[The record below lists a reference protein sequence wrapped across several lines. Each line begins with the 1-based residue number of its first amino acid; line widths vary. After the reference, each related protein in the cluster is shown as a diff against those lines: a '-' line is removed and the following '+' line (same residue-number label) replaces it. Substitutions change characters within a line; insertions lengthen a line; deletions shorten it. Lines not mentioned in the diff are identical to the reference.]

1 MKYSKSLMAKTMTS
15 KANLRQSVSD
25 PELPLPDACQ
35 ATLAL
40 PVPQGRRAIEDDAF
54 PFENLSAI
62 AEHESWR
69 KEVYRPIYHMHKW
82 WAQRLG
88 SVFRS
93 LVIGTFAPSGA
104 DVLDL
109 FYRPVRVFGAVV
121 FDPFMGSGT
130 TLGETLKL
138 GGRAI
143 GRDINPVS
151 YFAVRNA
158 LGVHPRKKV
167 IDTFHQIEQDTAPA
181 LQRWYE
187 SILSDGSRTQTLY
200 YFWVKELPCP
210 SCERS
215 VSLFSRYVFSQNAYA
230 KRVPEARAICPHCW
244 SVNHVRYD
252 APDATCS
259 SCNRHFDP
267 QQGPATGQ
275 KATCPCCKTEFPIA
289 KRVRD
294 LGHPP
299 GHRMYAKMVLH
310 ANGQKEY
317 RSIDDH
323 DRDLYAA
330 ASKELQRRNNPY
342 PVVSIEPGCNTNQAL
357 NYNYRHWHEFFND
370 RQLLVTAMLCERIG
384 RIEDEHVRDVFTC
397 LLSGALEFNNMF
409 ASFKGEGTGAVR
421 HMFSH
426 HILKPER
433 MPLEANLWGTPK
445 SSGAFSTLF
454 DSRLLRGIEYAENPF
469 ELRVNGGD
477 AKIYGLSA
485 PIPRMRADTFEE
497 FRADYRDLYLS
508 CGDSGMTDLADGS
521 VDAVITDPP
530 FFDNVNYSQLA
541 DFFHVWQR
549 HILGNV
555 GNHANTTTRAD
566 REVQQSEPKEFTDR
580 LAAVWR
586 EAHRV
591 LKPDGLLVFSYHHSR
606 PEGWWSVL
614 AALMTAGFII
624 TASQPIKG
632 EMSVATPKQQAKEPI
647 NLDII
652 LVCRKR
658 AGQYTEPNL
667 ADAEARAGAQVRRLI
682 ATKRALSRNDI
693 RVVLM
698 GQVLRELSGNASAVA
713 AAEALDAMN
722 RELEAA
728 IDRLNQGWSCPG
740 KVESHHPKI

>member
-1 MKYSKSLMAKTMTS
+1 MANPTMSK
-15 KANLRQSVSD
+15 KAARRQAASE
-25 PELPLPDACQ
+25 PELSLVDRDQ
-35 ATLAL
+35 AVLVL
-40 PVPQGRRAIEDDAF
+40 PVPKGRRAIEDDAF
-54 PFENLSAI
+54 PFEDLSAI

-69 KEVYRPIYHMHKW
+69 KEVFRPVYHMHKW

-109 FYRPVRVFGAVV
+109 FYRPIRVPGAVV

-167 IDTFHQIEQDTAPA
+167 LDTFLEIEQDTAPA
-181 LQRWYE
+181 IRRWYE
-187 SILSDGSRTQTLY
+187 SALPDGTRTQTLY

-210 SCERS
+210 SCETP
-215 VSLFSRYVFSQNAYA
+215 VSLFPRYVFSQNAYA
-230 KRVPEARAICPHCW
+230 KRVPEARATCPHCW
-244 SVNHVRYD
+244 AVNHIRYD
-252 APDATCS
+252 AADATCS

-267 QQGPATGQ
+267 QRGPASGQ
-275 KATCPCCKTEFPIA
+275 KATCPCCMTEFPIA

-294 LGHPP
+294 LGYPP

-310 ANGQKEY
+310 AGGRKEY
-317 RSIDDH
+317 RAVDDH
-323 DRDLYAA
+323 DRNLYAMA
-330 ASKELQRRNNPY
+330 GEELRRRNGPY
-342 PVVSIEPGCNTNQAL
+342 PVVPIEPGYNTNQAL

-370 RQLLVTAMLCERIG
+370 RQLLVAATLCERIG

-445 SSGAFSTLF
+445 SSGSFSTLF

-469 ELRVNGGD
+469 ELRINGSD
-477 AKIYGLSA
+477 TKVYGLSA
-485 PIPRMRADTFEE
+485 PIPRPRANNFEQ
-497 FRADYRDLYLS
+497 FRAEGRELYLS
-508 CGDSGMTDLADGS
+508 CGDSGVTDLADGS

-549 HILGNV
+549 HILGDV
-555 GNHANTTTRAD
+555 GHHASTTTRAD
-566 REVQQSEPKEFTDR
+566 REVQQGDPREFTDR

-591 LKPDGLLVFSYHHSR
+591 LKSDGLLVFSYHHSR

-614 AALMTAGFII
+614 EALMTAGFVI

-647 NLDII
+647 DLDII

-658 AGQYTEPNL
+658 SGQSAETNL
-667 ADAEARAGAQVRRLI
+667 ADAEARAAAQVARLR
-682 ATKRALSRNDI
+682 AAKRPLSRNDV

-698 GQVLRELSGNASAVA
+698 GQVLRELSGNASVM
-713 AAEALDAMN
+713 AAERTLGAMN
-722 RELEAA
+722 GELEAT
-728 IDRLNQGWSCPG
+728 IDRLSADRG
-740 KVESHHPKI
+740 